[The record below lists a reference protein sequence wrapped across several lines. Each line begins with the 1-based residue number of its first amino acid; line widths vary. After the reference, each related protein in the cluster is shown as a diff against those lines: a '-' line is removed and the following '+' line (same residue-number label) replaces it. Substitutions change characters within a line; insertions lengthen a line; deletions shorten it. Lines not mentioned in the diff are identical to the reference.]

1 MFKKAGMTIS
11 LTDTIKSAGGAIKAT
26 SSRKNGAAGEDMDI
40 LDKLHEEHQE
50 VKELVG
56 KLVKSESVSERKTL
70 TRKIKAALV
79 PHSRAEETVVYDAVI
94 RLKKEKPKQ
103 DGAEGYFEHELA
115 DRMLGKLSKM
125 QNAKSPEFS
134 AAAKVLKELLEH
146 HIDEEERNVW
156 ADVRANFSKDDRLA
170 MNRKF
175 EAAKKKVRVA

>member
-1 MFKKAGMTIS
+1 MS
-11 LTDTIKSAGGAIKAT
+11 LIETIKSAGAAIKGTA
-26 SSRKNGAAGEDMDI
+26 SRKNAADQDMDV
-40 LDKLHEEHQE
+40 LDKLHQEHQV

-56 KLVKSESVSERKTL
+56 KLVESERATERKAL

-79 PHSRAEETVVYDAVI
+79 PHSRAEEAVVYDAVI
-94 RLKKEKPKQ
+94 ALKKKKPGQ

-125 QNAKSPEFS
+125 QNAKSPGFS

-146 HIDEEERNVW
+146 HIDEEEHNIW
-156 ADVRANFSKDDRLA
+156 SDVRANFSTEDRLA